1 MSSLPKPSENDI
13 TILSNYSSKTPKFT
27 LSGKNFVGKC
37 VHVYDG
43 DTVHV
48 VFSTAEI
55 NSGVYKW
62 VIRLTGIDTPE
73 MKSKNQVE
81 KDAALRARDYLRGEI
96 LDKIV
101 IVECGEFDKY
111 GRLLGKIHINDSCV
125 NNKMIELG
133 HAKAYDGGTKE
144 GWN

>member
-1 MSSLPKPSENDI
+1 
-13 TILSNYSSKTPKFT
+13 
-27 LSGKNFVGKC
+27 
-37 VHVYDG
+37 
-43 DTVHV
+43 
-48 VFSTAEI
+48 
-55 NSGVYKW
+55 
-62 VIRLTGIDTPE
+62 

-111 GRLLGKIHINDSCV
+111 GRLLGKIHINDLCV